1 MYETPALISIVLV
14 VLAAMEWFRYF
25 FTGPTSPVPY
35 TVIAAAS
42 VAFTAWR
49 FRRMVPEVRKLRQAM
64 DGEKVVGQFLES
76 FRERGYRVFH
86 DLVGTGFNVDHVLIG
101 PAGIFTIETKT
112 WSKPIKGDARI
123 TFDGEAIRVG
133 TIEPDRN
140 PIIQATAQAAW
151 LRELLAEST
160 GKAFPVWPV
169 IVFPGWF
176 IEQTTQS
183 KRRLWVLNP
192 RALPA
197 FLDNE
202 PKRLVDDDV
211 KLASFHLS
219 RFIRSGEAVRR

>member
-1 MYETPALISIVLV
+1 
-14 VLAAMEWFRYF
+14 
-25 FTGPTSPVPY
+25 
-35 TVIAAAS
+35 VIAAAS

-49 FRRMVPEVRKLRQAM
+49 FRQMVPEVRKLRQAM

-133 TIEPDRN
+133 TIEPDRD

-160 GKAFPVWPV
+160 GKAFLVWPV

-176 IEQTTQS
+176 VEQTTQS

-192 RALPA
+192 KALPA

-202 PKRLVDDDV
+202 PTRLADDDV

-219 RFIRSGEAVRR
+219 RFIRSGEEVRR